1 MGRDFYAI
9 LGVSRTATPDELKKA
24 YRKLAMKWH
33 PDKNKGNEAE
43 AQAKFQEISDA
54 YTVLSDP
61 EQRRI
66 YDRYGEEGLKPGE
79 GGGATHMRAE
89 DLFRSMFGDSG
100 FPFGGSSFFFSGD
113 SFGDDDFFSPFGSF
127 GFGPRMQ
134 ANRGPRRMSPMVLS
148 VSCSLEQL
156 FTGTTKVLKV
166 AREVHGHSEVNEIR
180 LDIPA
185 GVMDGTQFTFKGE
198 GTIQDGFEPQDVVF
212 KVKELQHPRF
222 VRDGRNLCMNM
233 KISLKDALC
242 GVDQVIQGIDGE
254 SIHILQT
261 EVVRPKSRLTL
272 PGKGMTSTRGGR
284 GDLVITFDVVFPD
297 SLLDECKDCLR
308 ELLPDLE

>member
-9 LGVSRTATPDELKKA
+9 LGVSKTATPEELKKA
-24 YRKLAMKWH
+24 YRKMAMKWH

-54 YTVLSDP
+54 YSVLSDP
-61 EQRRI
+61 EQRSI

-79 GGGATHMRAE
+79 GGGASHMRAE
-89 DLFRSMFGDSG
+89 DLFNSMFGDMG
-100 FPFGGSSFFFSGD
+100 FPFGGSSFFFS
-113 SFGDDDFFSPFGSF
+113 SSPFGDDDFNPFGGF
-127 GFGPRMQ
+127 GFGPRMR

-166 AREVHGHSEVNEIR
+166 TREVHGHDDVNEIC

-185 GVMDGTQFTFKGE
+185 GTMDGTQITFKGE
-198 GTIQDGFEPQDVVF
+198 GTIQDGFEPQDVIF
-212 KVKELQHPRF
+212 KIKERQHPRF
-222 VRDGRNLCMNM
+222 IRDGRNLCMKM

-242 GVDQVIQGIDGE
+242 GIDQVIQGIDGE
-254 SIHILQT
+254 NIHIAQT
-261 EVVRPKSRLTL
+261 DVVKPNTVLTFH
-272 PGKGMTSTRGGR
+272 GKGMTSTRGGR

-297 SLLDECKDCLR
+297 TILDETKDFLR